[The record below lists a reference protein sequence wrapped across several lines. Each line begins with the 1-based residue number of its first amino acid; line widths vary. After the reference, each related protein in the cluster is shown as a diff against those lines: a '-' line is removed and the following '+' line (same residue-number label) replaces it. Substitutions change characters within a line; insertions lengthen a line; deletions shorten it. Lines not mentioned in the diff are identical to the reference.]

1 MDLDLTVNGRRLT
14 VAVEPAETLL
24 FVLRERLHLTGP
36 KEGCDEGECGACAVL
51 VNGRPIDSCILPA
64 MAVAGAEVVTVEGLA
79 NSDGSLSPLQR
90 SFVDNFAVQ
99 CGFCTPGLL
108 VTLTA
113 LLSDNPEPSEDE
125 IRTALA
131 GNLCRCTGYAA
142 IVDAVMA
149 ATGRG
154 GSS

>member
-1 MDLDLTVNGRRLT
+1 MDLDLTVNGRRIT

-24 FVLRERLHLTGP
+24 YVLRERLHLTGP

-51 VNGRPIDSCILPA
+51 VNGRPIDSCIFPA
-64 MAVAGAEVVTVEGLA
+64 MAVAGTEVVTVEGLA
-79 NSDGSLSPLQR
+79 SSDGSLSPLQQA
-90 SFVDNFAVQ
+90 FVDNFAVQ

-113 LLSDNPEPSEDE
+113 LLAENPEPTEDE
-125 IRTALA
+125 IRTALV

-149 ATGRG
+149 TTGRG